1 MDNML
6 EYDEQVEWNRLQDLH
21 IYIVNNLQID
31 NIEKQFINTLV
42 KGCTEMITDTNKK
55 QVMATINDLL
65 TKTKE
70 LYERKCKTM
79 YEPEFVE

>member
-1 MDNML
+1 ML

-55 QVMATINDLL
+55 QVMCLINELL
-65 TKTKE
+65 TKTKD
-70 LYERKCKTM
+70 LYEREQQNVIK
-79 YEPEFVE
+79 